1 MKRTIQCVHKM
12 NISGCAECYP
22 VFLAETDQTPP
33 NTTPLNEEDRLG
45 EILKPLSDNGYHN
58 NSEDSTRSTCY
69 DCKRIETAKQE
80 LTKLIQTLEKKAR
93 EEAVNYFYWR
103 IDCNTLISEL
113 EGWRGCIDNAKDQTE
128 RHFSELGERGTSP
141 NNTTTRS
148 KE

>member
-80 LTKLIQTLEKKAR
+80 LTNLIQTLEQKAYENGLHDGEQVATFVFIKRLQARKKNTAPNSGAGR
-93 EEAVNYFYWR
+93 E
-103 IDCNTLISEL
+103 IKDLLKEL
-113 EGWRGCIDNAKDQTE
+113 EK
-128 RHFSELGERGTSP
+128 
-141 NNTTTRS
+141 
-148 KE
+148 